1 MSDTFQGQGAGLT
14 SPGFRHYAVTPA
26 DADLPIRPRALWV
39 DADGT
44 AILRDETGVDVTYD
58 VIAGQIIPFRAVQVR
73 AASTATLVAW
83 Y

>member
-1 MSDTFQGQGAGLT
+1 MSDTFKGQGAGLS

-26 DADLPIRPRALWV
+26 DADLPIRPRAFYV

-44 AILRDETGVDVTYD
+44 AILRDELGQDVTYN
-58 VIAGQIIPFRAVQVR
+58 VVAGAVIPFRAMQVR
-73 AASTATLVAW
+73 AASTATLIAW